1 MKMSEGAEG
10 VDVIRLVEQQPA
22 LLLAAGPEGG
32 SDAEESADARLAA
45 WRHGLVS
52 DGAAEWG
59 RRYEQLAGYRQRY
72 GDAHVG
78 YRDGDDAELG
88 RWAAKQRAEAAA
100 GQLDAGRRAALDALG
115 FEFDGER
122 AEWLRWLTEIR
133 TFRERE
139 GHCQPQPLAHPNGGL
154 GLGAA
159 RGSEHAGCGPATC
172 SSLPGAA
179 PPAMLASPAPRPCPP
194 PPLSPH
200 LQTFCS
206 STGAPCSASC
216 GAATCWPLSASRCW
230 MSWALTGA
238 APTRSP
244 EAPPPLRRAPQRTTP
259 AAVLSS

>member
-1 MKMSEGAEG
+1 MQRLFDMKLAEGAEG
-10 VDVIRLVEQQPA
+10 IDVIRLVEQQPA

-32 SDAEESADARLAA
+32 SESDESADARLAA

-59 RRYEQLAGYRQRY
+59 RRYEQLRGYRQRY

-88 RWAAKQRAEAAA
+88 RWAAKQRSEAAS
-100 GQLDAGRRAALDALG
+100 GQLDQERRAALEALG

-154 GLGAA
+154 GAQERDRSSQTMRPSPSACLYLLQTAA
-159 RGSEHAGCGPATC
+159 YRAS
-172 SSLPGAA
+172 SSLHSGPH
-179 PPAMLASPAPRPCPP
+179 PP
-194 PPLSPH
+194 PPTRPAPPSPCP
-200 LQTFCS
+200 LPQTSCS

-216 GAATCWPLSASRCW
+216 GAATCWPRSASRCS
-230 MSWALTGA
+230 MSWASTGA
-238 APTRSP
+238 EQTRCPETASCAP
-244 EAPPPLRRAPQRTTP
+244 
-259 AAVLSS
+259 